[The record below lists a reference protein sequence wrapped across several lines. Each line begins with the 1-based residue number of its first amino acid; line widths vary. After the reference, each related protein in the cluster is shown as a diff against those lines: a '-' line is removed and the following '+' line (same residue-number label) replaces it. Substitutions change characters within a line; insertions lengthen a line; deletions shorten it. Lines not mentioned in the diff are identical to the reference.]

1 MPAQLNGAAAEYVA
15 KRYYGGM
22 GEREKTE
29 SIGTTSSEV
38 IGNDPE
44 RVSILLVNLSG
55 NTMYIGLEA
64 GVSSTNGILLAANG
78 GSYQVDVEED
88 LLFPIRAHHA
98 IAAGASSTLYV
109 LTARREFSYS
119 REELVNANQ

>member
-15 KRYYGGM
+15 KRYMGGM
-22 GEREKTE
+22 GEREKTVTV
-29 SIGTTSSEV
+29 GTTSVEV

-44 RVSILLVNLSG
+44 RVSLLLVNLSG

-64 GVSSTNGILLAANG
+64 GVSSSNGILLAANG
-78 GSYQVDVEED
+78 GTYQVDVEED

-98 IAAGASSTLYV
+98 IAAGASSTMYV
-109 LTARREFSYS
+109 LSARREFAYT
-119 REELVNANQ
+119 REEIYNENL